1 MRRVFGIDLGT
12 TNSEIAY
19 IKDGK
24 PKIVTVADGKKYLPS
39 VVGTEPDGKIITGFA
54 ARNQY
59 SAFPENTIVSIKRK
73 MGSGEK
79 VSMAGREYTPAEISS
94 CVLKSLKEA
103 AERETGMPVEQAV
116 ITVPAYFDD
125 AQRSDTVRAGELA
138 GLDVV
143 RIINEPTAAA
153 LAYGRQE
160 KQREKILVY
169 DLGGGTFDIS
179 LIDMEED
186 VIEVIA
192 TAGDTKLGG
201 DDFDHLLGQFIVSHL
216 PDDIHPE
223 KDLRLAARIR
233 NIAEAAKIAL
243 STRVKVELK
252 EGFIATAN
260 GKPVN
265 LELMVTRR
273 DFETRA
279 EETLERTFSLMQSV
293 MKEQKIR
300 NRDIAKVL
308 LVGGSTYIPMVFD
321 RLDRD
326 LKFSVRRDVD
336 PTYCVA
342 IGAAIQGAIISG
354 EEVGKILVD
363 VNSHSLG
370 IRCVTTKISGEIDYD
385 VYSPIIHR
393 NTPIP
398 TSMSDT
404 FYTVVDGQEAVMIEV
419 FQGEESQASKNTPIG
434 SFSLAN
440 LPNKLPAGS
449 EIDVTFEYNLNGI
462 VEIAA
467 SERSGGGEEKM
478 RVDVNRIANTGES
491 EKANPQETEGRSPSD
506 FDRKKIQ
513 RVLRTA
519 RKTIDRTEDPT
530 LRKRLGAVVDRL
542 ENALSENN
550 GEAVEISEE
559 LVELLAEA

>member
-1 MRRVFGIDLGT
+1 MGTIFGIDLGT

-19 IKDGK
+19 VKDGK
-24 PKIVTVADGKKYLPS
+24 PEIVTVTDGKKYLPS
-39 VVGTEPDGKIITGFA
+39 VVGTGPDGKIITGFA

-59 SAFPENTIVSIKRK
+59 SAFPENTIVSIKRE
-73 MGSGEK
+73 MGTGKK
-79 VSMAGREYTPAEISS
+79 VSMAGKEYTPAEISS
-94 CVLKSLKEA
+94 YVLKSLKEA

-125 AQRSDTVRAGELA
+125 AQRSDTIRAGEMA

-153 LAYGRQE
+153 LAYGRLE

-186 VIEVIA
+186 IIEVIA
-192 TAGDTKLGG
+192 TAGDTRLGG
-201 DDFDHLLGQFIVSHL
+201 DDFDHLLGQFIISHL
-216 PDDIHPE
+216 PDDTNPE

-233 NIAEAAKIAL
+233 NIAEAAKISL
-243 STRVKVELK
+243 STHVTVELK
-252 EGFIATAN
+252 EGFVATAN

-273 DFETRA
+273 DFEIRA
-279 EETLERTFSLMQSV
+279 EETLEKTFSLLQSV
-293 MKEQKIR
+293 IKEQKIR
-300 NRDIAKVL
+300 NRDISKVL
-308 LVGGSTYIPMVFD
+308 LVGGSTHIPMVFE
-321 RLDRD
+321 RLAEEF
-326 LKFSVRRDVD
+326 KFTVRRDVD

-342 IGAAIQGAIISG
+342 LDAAIQGAIISG
-354 EEVGKILVD
+354 EEIDKILVD

-370 IRCVTTKISGEIDYD
+370 IRCVTAKMSGEMDYD

-393 NTPIP
+393 NTPVP

-404 FYTVVDGQEAVMIEV
+404 FYTMVDGQEAVMVEV

-434 SFSLAN
+434 SFSLAH
-440 LPNKLPAGS
+440 LPKKLPAGS
-449 EIDVTFEYNLNGI
+449 EIDVAFEYNLNGI
-462 VEIAA
+462 VEISAT
-467 SERSGGGEEKM
+467 ERSSTGVEKM
-478 RVDVNRIANTGES
+478 RVDVNRIANAGEI
-491 EKANPQETEGRSPSD
+491 EKTNPQEAEDRSSSD

-530 LRKRLGAVVDRL
+530 LRKRLDAVVVRL
-542 ENALSENN
+542 EGALSENN

-559 LVELLAEA
+559 LVALLAEG

>member
-1 MRRVFGIDLGT
+1 MGRVFGIDLGT

-19 IKDGK
+19 MKDGK
-24 PKIVTVADGKKYLPS
+24 PEVVTLADGKKYLPS
-39 VVGTEPDGKIITGFA
+39 VVGTGTDGSIITGFA

-73 MGSGEK
+73 MGSGET
-79 VSMAGREYTPAEISS
+79 VSMAGKEYTPAEVSS
-94 CVLKSLKEA
+94 YVLRSLKEA
-103 AERETGMPVEQAV
+103 AEQETGIPVEQAV

-125 AQRSDTVRAGELA
+125 AQRSDTIRAGELA
-138 GLDVV
+138 GLDVL

-153 LAYGRQE
+153 LAYGHHE

-186 VIEVIA
+186 IIEVMA
-192 TAGDTKLGG
+192 TAGNTKLGG
-201 DDFDHLLGQFIVSHL
+201 DDFDHLLGQFIISHL
-216 PDDIHPE
+216 PDDTYPD

-243 STRVKVELK
+243 STKVTVELK
-252 EGFIATAN
+252 ESFIATSN

-265 LELMVTRR
+265 LELMVTRK
-273 DFETRA
+273 DFEIRA
-279 EETLERTFSLMQSV
+279 EEILEETFSLLRSV

-300 NRDIAKVL
+300 NRDISKVL
-308 LVGGSTYIPMVFD
+308 LVGGSTHIPMVFN
-321 RLDRD
+321 RLTEEFN
-326 LKFSVRRDVD
+326 LAVRRDVD

-354 EEVGKILVD
+354 EEIDKILVD

-370 IRCVTTKISGEIDYD
+370 IRCVTTKMSGQMDYD

-440 LPNKLPAGS
+440 LPKKLPAGS
-449 EIDVTFEYNLNGI
+449 EIDVAFEYNLNGI

-467 SERSGGGEEKM
+467 SERSGASEEKM
-478 RVDVNRIANTGES
+478 RIDVNRIAAPP
-491 EKANPQETEGRSPSD
+491 KVEGQTKKD
-506 FDRKKIQ
+506 FDVRKIRRILK
-513 RVLRTA
+513 TA
-519 RKTIDRTEDPT
+519 RKTMDGTEDST
-530 LRKRLGAVVDRL
+530 LRQRLGAVADRL
-542 ENALSENN
+542 ERALSENN
-550 GEAVEISEE
+550 GDAVEISEE